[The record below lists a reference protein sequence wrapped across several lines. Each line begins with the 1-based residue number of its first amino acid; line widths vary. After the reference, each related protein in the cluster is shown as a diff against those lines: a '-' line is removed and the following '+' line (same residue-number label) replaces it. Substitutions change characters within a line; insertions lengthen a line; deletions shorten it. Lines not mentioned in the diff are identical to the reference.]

1 MSNRG
6 SRHGIYLRGSHWY
19 ARAALR
25 SPKYIMNLCMSVHR
39 AIISARWKTSLSNPF
54 CLSEKMY
61 ERPPPS
67 WSPIPVL
74 IALTLPTAK
83 PHPLEPLSNSTPP
96 PPSFSLFLILLLFLL
111 FSELRLAG
119 ARWCADVYSIPSN
132 DVSAEGTFRSLCSL
146 KSYQPNLATLI
157 FKEPSCFI

>member
-96 PPSFSLFLILLLFLL
+96 TTILLSLPDPLAFSLVFWAPLGRRQVVCRRLFHSIKWRERWGDLQKPVL
-111 FSELRLAG
+111 TQEL
-119 ARWCADVYSIPSN
+119 P
-132 DVSAEGTFRSLCSL
+132 T
-146 KSYQPNLATLI
+146 QPGHFNI
-157 FKEPSCFI
+157 